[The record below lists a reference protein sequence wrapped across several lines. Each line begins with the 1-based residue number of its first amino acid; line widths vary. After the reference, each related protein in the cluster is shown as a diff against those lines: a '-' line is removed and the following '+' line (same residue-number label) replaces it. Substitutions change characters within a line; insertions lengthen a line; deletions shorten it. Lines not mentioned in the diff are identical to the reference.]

1 MQETIEL
8 LGKLCTDIG
17 GTWKQAVLIENDR
30 DNPYV
35 DAYNEGVNAMA
46 SQVVGLLQ
54 AIMTGKQIQMNQLKW
69 GTILELKKE
78 GEE

>member
-8 LGKLCTDIG
+8 LGKLCTDIC
-17 GTWKQAVLIENDR
+17 GTWKQAVLIDNDN

-54 AIMTGKQIQMNQLKW
+54 AILTGKQIQMNQLKW

>member
-17 GTWKQAVLIENDR
+17 GTWKQAVLIDNDN

-54 AIMTGKQIQMNQLKW
+54 AILTGKQIQMNQLKW

>member
-1 MQETIEL
+1 MQDTIEL

-17 GTWKQAVLIENDR
+17 GTWKQAVLIDNDN

-46 SQVVGLLQ
+46 SQVIGLLQ
-54 AIMTGKQIQMNQLKW
+54 AILTGKQIQLDQLKY

>member
-17 GTWKQAVLIENDR
+17 GTWKQAVLIDNDN

-54 AIMTGKQIQMNQLKW
+54 AILTGKQIQLDQLKY
-69 GTILELKKE
+69 GTILDLKKE

>member
-17 GTWKQAVLIENDR
+17 GTWKQAVLIDNDN

-54 AIMTGKQIQMNQLKW
+54 AILTGKQIQINQLKW